1 SATIYTSASSRFSKL
16 SVNEAAS
23 LFARLAAL
31 LSFLLQTCTISCFAS
46 ANAWPKILATFPLPR
61 RTIFIESELYY
72 ISLLTGLFL
81 SGLFLTGVSFTSLC
95 RRKMDMINPMVMIM
109 VPAQKKL
116 MYGNSIAFITIH
128 FFSAGGFWYTIIS
141 SELEVGLILV
151 KRNFNPSS
159 PTSFA
164 KL

>member
-1 SATIYTSASSRFSKL
+1 F
-16 SVNEAAS
+16 
-23 LFARLAAL
+23 
-31 LSFLLQTCTISCFAS
+31 FLLYCYRLYRYLPS
-46 ANAWPKILATFPLPR
+46 FPTR
-61 RTIFIESELYY
+61 RSSDLELYY

-159 PTSFA
+159 STSFA
-164 KL
+164 KS